1 MSKQFA
7 VNLSERDVFDLW
19 QFVSKSVQPK
29 DKPAARTLE
38 GVWDAFGLA
47 KMQER
52 VEALAEGE
60 SIKVTEFSAEAKPVE
75 VTAVDL
81 KAMVAYLEKLE
92 GFGAAF
98 VLRLMRLNDEMQ
110 RALDGKPKLQSIPEP
125 EEVPRV

>member
-7 VNLSERDVFDLW
+7 VNLSERDTFDLW

-52 VEALAEGE
+52 VEGLGEGE
-60 SIKVTEFSAEAKPVE
+60 SIKVTEFSAEATV
-75 VTAVDL
+75 VNIGVGDL
-81 KAMVAYLEKLE
+81 KAMLAYLDKLE

-98 VLRLMRLNDEMQ
+98 VLRLMRLNDELQ
-110 RALDGKPKLQSIPEP
+110 RALDGKPKLESIPEGDSGHG
-125 EEVPRV
+125 